1 MHALDITASRKEGM
15 LVHFTYQNPVLLR
28 PDQPLVTCQLCHAHQ
43 GVWVH
48 LSWQLVT
55 PTRPCLQSARA
66 WVLRVS
72 GPGRSLV
79 YKDKV
84 AIRLGPLCSCSSE
97 APLLWSDF
105 FFFLNVWLSCLGFLV
120 VCLCQECLRK
130 GKQIPSTLL
139 KMEIRNCR
147 LGVSV
152 EATASG
158 FPLQLWNDSV
168 RF

>member
-97 APLLWSDF
+97 APPAVVQYF
-105 FFFLNVWLSCLGFLV
+105 FFFFKYVAVLSWFFGCLPVSGVSQKREADPLYIAENGNKELSSRGQCGSHGVWL
-120 VCLCQECLRK
+120 
-130 GKQIPSTLL
+130 PSAAL
-139 KMEIRNCR
+139 E
-147 LGVSV
+147 
-152 EATASG
+152 
-158 FPLQLWNDSV
+158 
-168 RF
+168 